1 VALVNLP
8 DGWLTEPEAKELQRV
23 CAGAVVLELG
33 AYKGRSTVAI
43 AQVAKHVVSVD
54 RHQGIPGHDPDS
66 LPDYLAA
73 VRGLENVSI
82 VVARFEEFVPL
93 IVRSTFDVVF
103 IDGDH
108 DATSVERD
116 IMLTSRQLTATFA
129 FHDFDFPEVRD
140 TVTRLFKCAPDWLVG
155 SLAVYD
161 GPRLPL

>member
-1 VALVNLP
+1 MALVNLP

-73 VRGLENVSI
+73 VRHLPNVSI

-93 IVRSTFDVVF
+93 LRDVSFDVIF

-108 DATSVERD
+108 DPESVQRD
-116 IMLTSRQLTATFA
+116 ITLIGHLAREQTV

-140 TVTRLFKCAPDWLVG
+140 TVMRNFDGEEPDRLVG
-155 SLAVYD
+155 SLAVYVNWAA
-161 GPRLPL
+161 